1 MVCSIARALATST
14 IPAGDRTE
22 IMRAAPMHRTGR
34 SRLPPA
40 NTLWRMA
47 WWLDW
52 GGCMGEGNSLS
63 RASSILRWPCCNVSL
78 SMKVEYSKSHDAS
91 TFASGSCGAA
101 ALGGVF
107 LAAISGEVACAT
119 RFLRSPDHGDL
130 GDPPTFLHR
139 PFVGS
144 KT

>member
-1 MVCSIARALATST
+1 
-14 IPAGDRTE
+14 
-22 IMRAAPMHRTGR
+22 MRAASIHRTGR

-47 WWLDW
+47 WWIDS
-52 GGCMGEGNSLS
+52 GRCIGEGNSLS
-63 RASSILRWPCCNVSL
+63 RAPSILRWPCCNVSL
-78 SMKVEYSKSHDAS
+78 SMKVEDSKSHDAS
-91 TFASGSCGAA
+91 TFALGSWGAA

-107 LAAISGEVACAT
+107 LAAISGEGAGAT

-130 GDPPTFLHR
+130 CDHPTCLHR
-139 PFVGS
+139 PLVVS